1 MEQQEETRTC
11 KRCGRELPISE
22 FKTHKVYGHT
32 HVCKECNK
40 AAYGKNK
47 TKDKEIAELQ
57 EQLRECA
64 NKAIERV
71 SARELMAELY
81 RRGYEGELLPP
92 RIPINIKNM

>member
-1 MEQQEETRTC
+1 MEQEQETRTC

-47 TKDKEIAELQ
+47 DKAKEIAELK
-57 EQLRECA
+57 
-64 NKAIERV
+64 KAIEDARQA
-71 SARELMAELY
+71 SLENFSPRELMAELY